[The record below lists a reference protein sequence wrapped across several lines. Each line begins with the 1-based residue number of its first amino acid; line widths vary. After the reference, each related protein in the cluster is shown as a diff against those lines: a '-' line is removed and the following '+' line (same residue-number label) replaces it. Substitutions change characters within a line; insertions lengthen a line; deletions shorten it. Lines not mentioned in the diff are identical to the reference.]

1 MGVSEQG
8 LRHSRHRFHVIPRT
22 LIFVTYQDRVLLLKG
37 APTKKI
43 WPDRYNGVGGHIE
56 PEETPLAAARRETAE
71 EVGLHRLT
79 DWTLCGTVIIETED
93 PLLGILLFVYRAVSQ
108 GEQVRGSSEGE
119 PHWVRWQTLSPDTM
133 VPDLPH
139 LLPRVLSMSAGDS
152 PFYARTFYDQSDQLQ
167 IVFDD

>member
-8 LRHSRHRFHVIPRT
+8 LKHSRHRFHVVPRT
-22 LIFVTYQDRVLLLKG
+22 LIFITCRNRVLLLKG

-43 WPDRYNGVGGHIE
+43 WPNRYNGVGGHIE
-56 PEETPLAAARRETAE
+56 PGETPLAAARRETAE
-71 EVGLHRLT
+71 EVGLHKLT
-79 DWTLCGTVIIETED
+79 DWMLCGTVVIETED

-108 GEQVRGSSEGE
+108 VEQVRGSAEGV
-119 PHWVRWQTLSPDTM
+119 PYWVHWGTLSPATM
-133 VPDLPH
+133 VPDLPY

-152 PFYARTFYDQSDQLQ
+152 PFYARTFYDQSNQPR